1 MLAVV
6 IGMLLFLVLLF
17 GAAAL
22 FSRRSRDPRQPLIG
36 TRAPHTNTAF
46 IAYSEPDA
54 HPHESR
60 GRDEEDSGPRAT

>member
-22 FSRRSRDPRQPLIG
+22 FSRRSRDRQPLIG